1 MFPWDQP
8 QQQSR
13 AGATG
18 RENVN
23 ASNLVSDRSSYA
35 GSIKE
40 QVDQRAAAKAQYKLD
55 QLEADRLDDLRV
67 ERESAQYRAEAQGE
81 INAQRQR
88 ESLVAQR
95 EAQAMARFQ
104 GEQSREKKV
113 EAYQQQL
120 ESAAAAA
127 TAAPQMV
134 AGGRVPLRT
143 EHTGISEHPSTRVHA
158 APGGNSSF
166 SFSDG
171 SAPQASRQRAAA
183 QSPARQQMDLTPH
196 QANAERHA
204 TEQRAAA
211 SAIRDRARGGGSLW

>member
-8 QQQSR
+8 QQTPR
-13 AGATG
+13 TGVAAG
-18 RENVN
+18 RENMN
-23 ASNLVSDRSSYA
+23 AGNVSDRSSYA
-35 GSIKE
+35 TAIKA
-40 QVDQRAAAKAQYKLD
+40 QVDQRADAKAQHKRD

-67 ERESAQYRAEAQGE
+67 QRESAKLCAEADSEVQ
-81 INAQRQR
+81 AQRQR
-88 ESLVAQR
+88 EALVAQR
-95 EAQAMARFQ
+95 EAQAMARYQ
-104 GEQSREKKV
+104 GEQTREKKV

-120 ESAAAAA
+120 ESAAAPGA
-127 TAAPQMV
+127 TPQMV

-171 SAPQASRQRAAA
+171 SAPQASRQQAAA
-183 QSPARQQMDLTPH
+183 QPPARQQMDLTPH

-204 TEQRAAA
+204 AEQRAVA
-211 SAIRDRARGGGSLW
+211 SSIRDRARGGGSLW